1 VLVLPEL
8 LVLVLPEL
16 LVLVPA
22 AGCSCCPP
30 ALVAGCDP
38 PPVKLDV
45 SVLSRAQ
52 AGAQS
57 NDGGDA

>member
-1 VLVLPEL
+1 VLVLPE
-8 LVLVLPEL
+8 
-16 LVLVPA
+16 
-22 AGCSCCPP
+22 

-52 AGAQS
+52 AGQLKS
-57 NDGGDA
+57 HDDDDAWQR